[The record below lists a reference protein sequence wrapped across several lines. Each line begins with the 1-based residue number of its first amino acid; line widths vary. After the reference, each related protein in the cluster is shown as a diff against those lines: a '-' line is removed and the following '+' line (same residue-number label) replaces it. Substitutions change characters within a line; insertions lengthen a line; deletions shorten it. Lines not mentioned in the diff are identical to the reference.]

1 MTEKKE
7 KTQQYID
14 QEKFEPW
21 MVERAQA
28 VFAEGESITAV
39 CCELDISRETY
50 YQWRNDPSHP
60 FSRVAKRGEQES
72 QRHWEGIGKDG
83 ITGCL
88 DKFAGTTWQ
97 FVMKNRF
104 RETYNDQ
111 QKDEKN
117 TAVEMLLNLLVEK
130 NK

>member
-1 MTEKKE
+1 MTTDGQK
-7 KTQQYID
+7 QQYAE

-50 YQWRNDPSHP
+50 YRWRDDPNHP
-60 FSRVAKRGEQES
+60 FSRIAKRGEQES

-83 ITGCL
+83 VTGCL
-88 DKFAGTTWQ
+88 DKFAGSTWQ

-117 TAVEMLLNLLVEK
+117 TAVEMLLNMLVEK